1 MCVVLHLSTAL
12 LLLSAFV
19 VGVVV
24 LSELFCRGNVN
35 EDYTVNNCDD
45 NNGEDNDDGD
55 SNGDV
60 SGNNESFLADSA
72 YPKIG
77 CTAQLHKTAKQYQ
90 AGEALI
96 FSSAHCNHGEAYDAA
111 TGKFTA
117 PVGGEYIVHATA
129 MTMNKKPCYLSI
141 MHGDKVISTGIATY
155 KDKAYYAAA
164 VAHAIIH
171 LHEGETLWVSNHDPN
186 TLWMEGS
193 FSVGI
198 LQTST
203 KME

>member
-1 MCVVLHLSTAL
+1 MCVVLHLFTAL

-35 EDYTVNNCDD
+35 EDYTVNNRD
-45 NNGEDNDDGD
+45 NNNGDDNDDGD

-60 SGNNESFLADSA
+60 SGDNESFLADSA

-77 CTAQLHKTAKQYQ
+77 CTAQLHKTAKQYR

-96 FSSAHCNHGEAYDAA
+96 FSSIHCNYGASYDAGYDA
-111 TGKFTA
+111 VTGTFTV
-117 PVGGEYIVHATA
+117 PVAGDYIVHATA
-129 MTMNKKPCYLSI
+129 LTMNKNPCYLSI
-141 MHGDKVISTGIATY
+141 MHGNKVISTGISTY
-155 KDKAYYAAA
+155 RDKAYYAVA
-164 VAHAIIH
+164 VAHAV
-171 LHEGETLWVSNHDPN
+171 LQLQEGETLWVSNQDPN

-198 LQTST
+198 L
-203 KME
+203 